1 MPDQYQDYPE
11 TRKWLYM
18 HEMENVRISRDIR
31 ELESK
36 LISTQIALFGISLLC
51 LFAYLALA
59 IILAKLG

>member
-1 MPDQYQDYPE
+1 MSDKYQDYPE

-36 LISTQIALFGISLLC
+36 LISTQIALFGISLPC